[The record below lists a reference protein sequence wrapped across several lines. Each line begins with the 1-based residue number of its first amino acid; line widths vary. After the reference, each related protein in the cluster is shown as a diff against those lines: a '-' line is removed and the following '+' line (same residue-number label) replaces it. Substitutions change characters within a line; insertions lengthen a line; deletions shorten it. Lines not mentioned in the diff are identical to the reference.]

1 MSRTKL
7 GALAA
12 LALIAVPA
20 AHASAFT
27 LGPPDAR
34 DANAAAQ
41 QRIADAAVPRSPD
54 AADLDRYARLHESR
68 PVVVTVPSAP
78 AAARKAGDSF
88 DLGDAGIG
96 AGAAVVLAGL
106 ALAAA
111 GARRH
116 VPQPS

>member
-1 MSRTKL
+1 MSRTKI

-12 LALIAVPA
+12 LVLAVVPA

-34 DANAAAQ
+34 DANAVAQ

-54 AADLDRYARLHESR
+54 AADLNRYARLHESR
-68 PVVVTVPSAP
+68 PAVVTVPAP
-78 AAARKAGDSF
+78 AAAKAADGF

-96 AGAAVVLAGL
+96 AGAAVMLAGL
-106 ALAAA
+106 AA
-111 GARRH
+111 GAAVAARRR